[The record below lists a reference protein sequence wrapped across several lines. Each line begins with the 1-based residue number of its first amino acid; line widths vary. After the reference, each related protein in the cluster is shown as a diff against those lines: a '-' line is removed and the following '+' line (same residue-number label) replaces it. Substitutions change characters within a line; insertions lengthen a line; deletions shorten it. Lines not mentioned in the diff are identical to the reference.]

1 MSIVKIII
9 TSTVLFALSI
19 LVYYIAARE
28 FFNFLV
34 ENNAL
39 AYWFLIFLA
48 SMTFGNYEIDMRKKY
63 GISSGGFI
71 LIPLLG
77 NKEAPLKEKFLY
89 VLSFILL
96 FALVMALVGL
106 CVHPFF

>member
-28 FFNFLV
+28 FFNFLL
-34 ENNAL
+34 EKNAL
-39 AYWFLIFLA
+39 TYWFLIFFA
-48 SMTFGNYEIDMRKKY
+48 VMTFGNYEIDMRKKY

-77 NKEAPLKEKFLY
+77 SKKASSKEKFLY
-89 VLSFILL
+89 VLSFIFL
-96 FALVMALVGL
+96 FAFMMGFAFLYVY
-106 CVHPFF
+106 PTF

>member
-1 MSIVKIII
+1 
-9 TSTVLFALSI
+9 
-19 LVYYIAARE
+19 
-28 FFNFLV
+28 
-34 ENNAL
+34 
-39 AYWFLIFLA
+39 
-48 SMTFGNYEIDMRKKY
+48 MRKKY